1 MGVQPE
7 NGGDLHQH
15 TFAPDV
21 PATVAPFRAW
31 RDLQIIVTKGPKQVT
46 IESSRVYS
54 EGRSGF
60 KALDRFTCHG
70 CRFTR
75 EYGAPSPPSQLMASK
90 KSKSKDNTIAVN
102 RQARH
107 EYFIE
112 DELET
117 GMALEGWEVKSLRNG
132 SLQLKESYVM
142 VKNGEIWLIGAHISP
157 LASAST
163 HIKPDPT
170 RTRKLLAHRGEIDRL
185 VGLVDRKG
193 YTLVALSAYWIRGR
207 AKLKL
212 GIARGK
218 KAHDKRA
225 TVKDRDWKRDQ
236 ARILKSS

>member
-1 MGVQPE
+1 
-7 NGGDLHQH
+7 
-15 TFAPDV
+15 
-21 PATVAPFRAW
+21 
-31 RDLQIIVTKGPKQVT
+31 
-46 IESSRVYS
+46 
-54 EGRSGF
+54 
-60 KALDRFTCHG
+60 
-70 CRFTR
+70 
-75 EYGAPSPPSQLMASK
+75 MASK
-90 KSKSKDNTIAVN
+90 KNKTKDNTIAVN

-163 HIKPDPT
+163 HVKPDPT
-170 RTRKLLAHRGEIDRL
+170 RTRKLLAHRSEIDRL
-185 VGLVDRKG
+185 VGLVERKG

-236 ARILKSS
+236 ARIMKSS